1 MCMEISTNNIV
12 VQVKEQLLDRFVTSG
27 AHVDLFDAIHG
38 LSWEQ
43 AGQKNETFPYNI
55 WQLTE
60 HIRISQ
66 FDILEFCRN
75 PSYRSPDWPSGY
87 WPKQSSPK
95 NSLEWKQ
102 TQDKI
107 REDHQA
113 FIELIRGSMEIFKRF
128 DHGTGQSVFN
138 EALLI
143 LDHNAY
149 HVGQIVLI
157 RKVNGWWH

>member
-1 MCMEISTNNIV
+1 METATNNLIL
-12 VQVKEQLLDRFVTSG
+12 QVKSQLLDRFTSSA

-43 AGQKNETFPYNI
+43 AGQKQEKFPYNI

-75 PSYRSPDWPSGY
+75 PSYVSPNWPSGY
-87 WPKQSSPK
+87 WPKQSSPRD
-95 NSLEWKQ
+95 SHEWKQ
-102 TQDKI
+102 TLASIQ
-107 REDHQA
+107 EDHQA
-113 FIELIRGSMEIFKRF
+113 FINLLQREDVDIFRRF
-128 DHGTGQSVFN
+128 DHGSGQSLFN

-149 HVGQIVLI
+149 HVGQILLI
-157 RKVNGWWH
+157 RKVNGWWP

>member
-1 MCMEISTNNIV
+1 METAVNNLIT
-12 VQVKEQLLDRFVTSG
+12 QVKEQLLDRFTRSG
-27 AHVDLFDAIHG
+27 AHADLFDAIYG

-43 AGQKNETFPYNI
+43 AGQKNKNFPYNI

-75 PSYRSPDWPSGY
+75 PDYKSPDWPSGY
-87 WPKQSSPK
+87 WPKQPSPID
-95 NSLEWKQ
+95 SREWKR
-102 TQDKI
+102 TQENI
-107 REDHQA
+107 RHDHQA
-113 FIELIRGSMEIFKRF
+113 FVELLQQENVDLFKPF
-128 DHGTGQSVFN
+128 THGTGQSLFN

-149 HVGQIVLI
+149 HVGQILLI

>member
-1 MCMEISTNNIV
+1 MENSLDNLIA
-12 VQVKEQLLDRFVTSG
+12 QVKGQLLDRFTRSG

-43 AGQKNETFPYNI
+43 AGQKKEHFPYNI

-75 PSYRSPDWPSGY
+75 PSYKSPDWPSGY
-87 WPKQSSPK
+87 WPKQSSPR

-113 FIELIRGSMEIFKRF
+113 FVALIQNDLDIFKRF
-128 DHGTGQSVFN
+128 DHGTGQTLFN

-149 HVGQIVLI
+149 HVGQILLI
-157 RKVNGWWH
+157 RKLNGWWH